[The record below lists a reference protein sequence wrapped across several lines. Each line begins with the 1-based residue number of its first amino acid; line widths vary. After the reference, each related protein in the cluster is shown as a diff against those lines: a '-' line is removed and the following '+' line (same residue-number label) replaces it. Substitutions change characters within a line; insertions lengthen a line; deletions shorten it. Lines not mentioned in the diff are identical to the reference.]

1 MNRMF
6 PGSITDTFSNLPY
19 LTIPRLLGSA
29 TTLLTLLSNPLNVTL
44 LTSQLLSAPSIWQNP
59 DGLRTTIRILSI
71 FNSAAMQLVHM
82 EDIPKKD
89 HPFAAQRGLGRE
101 DWVVAVVK
109 GADDRSPRWRHL
121 CVLAGLLIGFEGRGN
136 QSISMSLR
144 RKLEGATVKAVNMAL
159 QEREPSN
166 ELPGN
171 SIAMILSSVFDLL
184 SDNEQMNLDN
194 NLLLPILIHAPLFSK
209 EGLQYGYFLSTIDS
223 DVVQKEGTKF
233 DWSTK
238 SCTYVQFERMTT
250 GPLIT
255 SLGSLSRLTAFCVEN
270 VPNTDLLSIMITDLS
285 AFTRSL
291 CVQWRQNKLSEIDI
305 TEESIYLSEES
316 LRATIPSLWH
326 VLKSTMFAIV
336 IVLRSL
342 LGRVLGDNRMPADG
356 GKSLV
361 LASLRSIVNGH
372 SSVHG
377 DSNAP
382 NTTGSVLR
390 LFAAWSKRL
399 FTIHLRVSYCSRHP
413 VSVPSASRSLP
424 PGNST
429 IVIRQHTTAP
439 SGSLSRSLLSK
450 HVRTFHYSA

>member
-1 MNRMF
+1 
-6 PGSITDTFSNLPY
+6 
-19 LTIPRLLGSA
+19 
-29 TTLLTLLSNPLNVTL
+29 
-44 LTSQLLSAPSIWQNP
+44 
-59 DGLRTTIRILSI
+59 
-71 FNSAAMQLVHM
+71 MQLVHM
-82 EDIPKKD
+82 EDKPKKD

-144 RKLEGATVKAVNMAL
+144 RKLKGATVKAVNMAL

-171 SIAMILSSVFDLL
+171 SIAVILSSVFDLL
-184 SDNEQMNLDN
+184 SNNEKMNLDN

-223 DVVQKEGTKF
+223 DIVQKEGTKF

-238 SCTYVQFERMTT
+238 SLTHVQFERMTT

-255 SLGSLSRLTAFCVEN
+255 SLGSLSRLIAFCVEN

-305 TEESIYLSEES
+305 TEESMYLSEES

-326 VLKSTMFAIV
+326 VLKSTMFATV

-361 LASLRSIVNGH
+361 LASR
-372 SSVHG
+372 
-377 DSNAP
+377 
-382 NTTGSVLR
+382 
-390 LFAAWSKRL
+390 
-399 FTIHLRVSYCSRHP
+399 
-413 VSVPSASRSLP
+413 
-424 PGNST
+424 
-429 IVIRQHTTAP
+429 
-439 SGSLSRSLLSK
+439 
-450 HVRTFHYSA
+450 